1 MNKFALAMLAS
12 VSSAEWLTWYI
23 NVNDGVGAGYVQPK
37 SFSSASTNN
46 WDLNLSNNNNAWLR
60 WKKDDQLSDNSVWK
74 PGVRGGSISYDIDVS
89 SVGSGCVSGLYLVE
103 SSDFGCTDNPLDTTN
118 PQCRSIDL
126 MQANLYGFETKPHP
140 CSNGTCDAVSQCIL
154 SVRDSLTNSGYG
166 PGGATIDTNK

>member
-1 MNKFALAMLAS
+1 
-12 VSSAEWLTWYI
+12 
-23 NVNDGVGAGYVQPK
+23 
-37 SFSSASTNN
+37 
-46 WDLNLSNNNNAWLR
+46 
-60 WKKDDQLSDNSVWK
+60 
-74 PGVRGGSISYDIDVS
+74 VS

-166 PGGATIDTNK
+166 PGGATIDTNKQFNVNNEFIATRDYTTFWKLRTTLTQEGRKITLESDCQDYLVALNERIEGRMGIVAASWDNSAGGQDFEQ